1 MFGGF
6 FGRRRG
12 YDPFEDIFRHFQ
24 EMERLMSDIMRGFAP
39 AREGFGVAFE
49 PRVEMYETPDEVVV
63 KVELPGIDRDSIDV
77 RVRDN
82 YLTIKG
88 VRKEEKKEEREN
100 VFFNESFYGEFHR
113 VIPLPTEVKE
123 EGIEAVYDK
132 GILEIRLPKAEPARK
147 EVKIIVK
154 EPEGKKEEK

>member
-12 YDPFEDIFRHFQ
+12 YDPFEEIMRQFQ
-24 EMERLMSDIMRGFAP
+24 DMERMFSEMMRSFGGLGF
-39 AREGFGVAFE
+39 ETTLE
-49 PRVEMYETPDEVVV
+49 PRVEMYETPTEVVV
-63 KVELPGIDRDSIDV
+63 RAEMPGLDKDSIDV